1 MRKAL
6 TSLLLTSILLSSL
19 AWADKLPLWELEATQ
34 NRIIL
39 LGSIHYL
46 RSSDYPLPAKFEDV
60 YIAADE
66 ILMEL
71 DMDSMDPFS
80 SILIIESLGKDPGG
94 QGLENQI
101 GSSRYRQVVKR
112 ATALGIDML
121 LLNDKEAWYAAVL
134 VSQIRL
140 MQMGFDPSWGIET
153 RYTAKAVADGKTISG
168 LETVEEQLSVLDS
181 MSVDTQ
187 ATFLLESLNEQS
199 AAEMEMQTIVGAWK
213 TGDVAALE
221 QTMFEGVA
229 ELPELY
235 QNLVVRRNENWARQL
250 YELDR
255 SNNGMTYLVIVG
267 GMHLVG
273 KDSVQNLLSRKGIGS
288 KQLSN

>member
-1 MRKAL
+1 M
-6 TSLLLTSILLSSL
+6 
-19 AWADKLPLWELEATQ
+19 
-34 NRIIL
+34 
-39 LGSIHYL
+39 
-46 RSSDYPLPAKFEDV
+46 
-60 YIAADE
+60 
-66 ILMEL
+66 
-71 DMDSMDPFS
+71 
-80 SILIIESLGKDPGG
+80 
-94 QGLENQI
+94 
-101 GSSRYRQVVKR
+101 
-112 ATALGIDML
+112 
-121 LLNDKEAWYAAVL
+121 
-134 VSQIRL
+134 
-140 MQMGFDPSWGIET
+140 
-153 RYTAKAVADGKTISG
+153 
-168 LETVEEQLSVLDS
+168 EEQLSVLDS

-288 KQLSN
+288 KQEARTG